1 MSKTVRYLLT
11 GCVAIILLLGSF
23 SSGVLVGWFLPH
35 ENPVA
40 GVIENDPV
48 VPFPSNDPTNPGSSQ
63 PQSTEELFEP
73 FWDVWEIVKSEY
85 VDQPVDE
92 VAMMRGAIQGMLE
105 SLGDEHT
112 AYMDPEQYEQ
122 SNAEMQGEYDGIG
135 AWVDTEG
142 EYLTI
147 ISPMDDSPAQKAGL
161 KAGDQV
167 IAVDGEDVTGTP
179 ANLVLRKVL
188 GPAGTDVTLTIRRED
203 TPDPFDVTITRAKI
217 VLKSVESEMLE
228 GDIAYVAVN
237 TFGDKTTAEL
247 TAALETLMAQK
258 PSGMI
263 LDLRNNGGGYLNT
276 AIEVVSQFIPD
287 GVVMYEE
294 YGDGTRDTYEA
305 MSGGL
310 ATEIPLVV
318 LVNEGTA
325 SASEITAGAIQDYAR
340 GKLVGVTTFGKG
352 SVQSWIPLRND
363 AGAVRV
369 TIARWLTPKERLIHK
384 VGLEPDFVVELTE
397 EDVEA
402 ERDPQ
407 LDKAIEVLRQGQ

>member
-11 GCVAIILLLGSF
+11 GCIAIILLVGSF

-40 GVIENDPV
+40 GIFEDDPV
-48 VPFPSNDPTNPGSSQ
+48 VPSSNPGAAQ
-63 PQSTEELFEP
+63 PQSTDELFEP
-73 FWDVWEIVKSEY
+73 FWDTWEIVKSEY

-105 SLGDEHT
+105 ALGDEHT
-112 AYMDPEQYEQ
+112 SYMDPQQYEQ

-135 AWVDTEG
+135 AWVDTET

-147 ISPMDDSPAQKAGL
+147 ISPMDGSPAEKAGL
-161 KAGDQV
+161 KAGDQI
-167 IAVDGEDVTGTP
+167 IAVNGEDVTGTP
-179 ANLVLRKVL
+179 ANLVLRQVL
-188 GPAGTDVTLTIRRED
+188 GPAGSDVTLTIRRENAGE
-203 TPDPFDVTITRAKI
+203 PFDVTITRAKI

-247 TAALETLMAQK
+247 KDHLRTLIAQN

-276 AIEVVSQFIPD
+276 AIEVVSQFIPE
-287 GVVMYEE
+287 GVVMYEQ
-294 YGDGTRDTYEA
+294 YGDGTRDTFEA
-305 MSGGL
+305 MRGGL
-310 ATEIPLVV
+310 ATDIPLVV

-325 SASEITAGAIQDYAR
+325 SASEITAGAIQDYGR

-352 SVQSWIPLRND
+352 SVQSWIPLRNE

-369 TIARWLTPKERLIHK
+369 TIARWLTPNERLIHK
-384 VGLEPDFVVELTE
+384 VGLEPDFIVELTE
-397 EDVEA
+397 EHVEA

>member
-11 GCVAIILLLGSF
+11 GCIAIILLVGSF

-40 GVIENDPV
+40 GIFEDDPV
-48 VPFPSNDPTNPGSSQ
+48 VPSSNPGAAQ
-63 PQSTEELFEP
+63 PQSTDELFEP
-73 FWDVWEIVKSEY
+73 FWDTWEIVKSEY

-105 SLGDEHT
+105 ALGDEHT
-112 AYMDPEQYEQ
+112 SYMDPQQYEQ

-135 AWVDTEG
+135 AWVDTET

-147 ISPMDDSPAQKAGL
+147 ISPMDGSPAEKAGL
-161 KAGDQV
+161 KAGDQI
-167 IAVDGEDVTGTP
+167 IAVNGEDVTGTP
-179 ANLVLRKVL
+179 ANLVLRQVL
-188 GPAGTDVTLTIRRED
+188 GPAGSDVTLTIRRENAGE
-203 TPDPFDVTITRAKI
+203 PFDVTITRAKI

-247 TAALETLMAQK
+247 KDHLRTLIAQN

-276 AIEVVSQFIPD
+276 AIEVVSQFIPE
-287 GVVMYEE
+287 GVVMYEQ
-294 YGDGTRDTYEA
+294 YGDGTRDTFEA
-305 MSGGL
+305 MRGGL
-310 ATEIPLVV
+310 ATDIPLVV

-325 SASEITAGAIQDYAR
+325 SASEITAGAIQDYGR

-352 SVQSWIPLRND
+352 SVQSWIPLRNE

-369 TIARWLTPKERLIHK
+369 TIARWLTPNERLIHK

>member
-40 GVIENDPV
+40 GAINNDPV
-48 VPFPSNDPTNPGSSQ
+48 VPFPSNNPGTNGQ

-105 SLGDEHT
+105 ALGDEHT
-112 AYMDPEQYEQ
+112 GYMDPEQYEQ

-188 GPAGTDVTLTIRRED
+188 GPAGTDVTLTIRREG
-203 TPDPFDVTITRAKI
+203 TTEPFDVTITRAKI

-247 TAALETLMAQK
+247 TAALETLMDQN

-305 MSGGL
+305 MRGGL

-325 SASEITAGAIQDYAR
+325 SASEITAGAIQDYER

-397 EDVEA
+397 EDIEA